1 MMMRTFELRFA
12 AREIEGRTIE
22 ITVATIMSLRRL
34 ATFIKGKEIRKREKN
49 RWWEVM
55 RRNEGIDSH
64 LIINRWSCRR
74 L

>member
-34 ATFIKGKEIRKREKN
+34 ATFIKGRKYGK
-49 RWWEVM
+49 W
-55 RRNEGIDSH
+55 RRIDGGK
-64 LIINRWSCRR
+64 
-74 L
+74 